1 MLAGKV
7 DGVSPHEHVSIA
19 TLDAIKGLARIRPTV
34 YLPTHDPESAARLAN
49 RSSPGAGSLKHSAK
63 RNMRQRFTIEI
74 EFDCPTEIRASVFGP
89 DSMIWPGTFPLR
101 LHPMYHH
108 ADTVSK

>member
-19 TLDAIKGLARIRPTV
+19 TLEAIKGLARIRPTV

-49 RSSPGAGSLKHSAK
+49 RSRPGALQPEA
-63 RNMRQRFTIEI
+63 
-74 EFDCPTEIRASVFGP
+74 
-89 DSMIWPGTFPLR
+89 LR
-101 LHPMYHH
+101 KKEYAAEVH
-108 ADTVSK
+108 D